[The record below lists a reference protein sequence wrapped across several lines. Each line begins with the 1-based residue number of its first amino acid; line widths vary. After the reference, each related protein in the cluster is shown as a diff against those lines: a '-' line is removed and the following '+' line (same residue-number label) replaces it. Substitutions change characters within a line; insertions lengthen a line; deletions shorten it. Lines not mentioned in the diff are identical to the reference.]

1 MVLKCVQAR
10 VDSRHLLARSQP
22 PDFFTVLAWAYA
34 NAVTHP
40 PIWEQALK
48 SSWPEHVNSFLFC
61 FQACW
66 PNWLFYCWFK
76 KCQFL
81 VSFCCLLIFSS
92 VLYITF
98 FFKKNRFKLFSRRC
112 DYYQLSE
119 TEKENRMCRFF
130 SGCLFCLSK
139 KVSLH
144 LFVLPFSSPHLL
156 APENW
161 KHERRPCLSIGLRA
175 RKSWLFPWL
184 TVCVLG
190 QSVTI
195 TDKSCA

>member
-1 MVLKCVQAR
+1 MVLKCVQVR
-10 VDSRHLLARSQP
+10 VDSRHLLARSQS
-22 PDFFTVLAWAYA
+22 PDFFTVLGWVYA

-48 SSWPEHVNSFLFC
+48 SSCPEHVNSFLFC

-98 FFKKNRFKLFSRRC
+98 FLKKKNRFKLFSRYC
-112 DYYQLSE
+112 DYCYISYL
-119 TEKENRMCRFF
+119 KLRRKIGCAGFF
-130 SGCLFCLSK
+130 LVVYFAYLK
-139 KVSLH
+139 KS
-144 LFVLPFSSPHLL
+144 
-156 APENW
+156 
-161 KHERRPCLSIGLRA
+161 LSIFLSFLSLPPTCWPPKIGNMRGLVWA
-175 RKSWLFPWL
+175 S
-184 TVCVLG
+184 
-190 QSVTI
+190 
-195 TDKSCA
+195 D